1 MLFGHSQQMK
11 VYAFV
16 WCYLMSFTMA
26 GLYQRRLIKHLLTE
40 RQHDPLERP
49 VQNDSQTLPVSI
61 NLAVQQIIDF
71 MWHDYNLRWK
81 PQDYGNVETIR
92 IPSTLIWIPDVLLY
106 NSVDEKFDSTMKV
119 NAVVQH
125 TGDILY
131 VPPGIFKSICPFD
144 ISSFPFDTQN
154 CTLKFGSWTH
164 DYSGI
169 NLTVESSKGQLD
181 AYIKNAEWDL
191 EDFSA
196 VNNAIK
202 YDCCPTLYPF
212 VLFTIRIRR
221 RSLYYVTNVVV
232 PCFLIS
238 CMTILGFLLAP
249 DSGEKLT
256 LQITILL
263 SVITFS
269 LLISEIMPQSS
280 TAIPIITMYFLSVM
294 CMSTISVTAS
304 VFVISLH
311 FRNAKNYTMP
321 FWVQKYVCLY
331 LAWLLRMKRPGYKLT
346 WQSIRHQLSST
357 IVPSHITN
365 KTDSPECPIESI
377 SDDIATINKQSSFFS
392 MNNAERQQT
401 KISTT
406 TTSPVQHTPVDYHA
420 YEIDIIR
427 SELRTVISHL
437 NVVTNYIWRQ
447 EKYDN
452 ESQDWKFVAM
462 VIDRLCLILFLI
474 LMTIFTTMTL
484 LSIPKFDRSQ

>member
-1 MLFGHSQQMK
+1 MHFIGRQINLYVFIWFSIMD
-11 VYAFV
+11 
-16 WCYLMSFTMA
+16 FTMA

-40 RQHDPLERP
+40 RQYDPLERP
-49 VQNDSQTLPVSI
+49 VQNDSQTLSVSM
-61 NLAVQQIIDF
+61 NLALQQIIDF
-71 MWHDYNLRWK
+71 DEKNQVIVINGWIVLMWHDYSLRWEPK
-81 PQDYGNVETIR
+81 DYDNIETIR
-92 IPSTLIWIPDVLLY
+92 LPSTLIWTPDVLLY
-106 NSVDEKFDSTMKV
+106 NSADEKFDSTIKV

-144 ISSFPFDTQN
+144 IASFPFDTQS

-164 DYSGI
+164 DESGI
-169 NLTVESSKGQLD
+169 NLTAESNKGQLD

-191 EDFSA
+191 EDFST

-221 RSLYYVTNVVV
+221 RSLYYVTNIVV

-280 TAIPIITMYFLSVM
+280 TAIPVITIYFLCVM
-294 CMSTISVTAS
+294 SMSTVSVTAS

-321 FWVQKYVCLY
+321 LWIQKYVCLY
-331 LAWLLRMKRPGYKLT
+331 LAWLLRMKRPGYDLT

-357 IVPSHITN
+357 IVPSHTID
-365 KTDSPECPIESI
+365 KSHCFD
-377 SDDIATINKQSSFFS
+377 INKQSLLYSVS
-392 MNNAERQQT
+392 QERQQSGS
-401 KISTT
+401 IR
-406 TTSPVQHTPVDYHA
+406 PPGEYHS
-420 YEIDIIR
+420 YEIDTIR
-427 SELRTVISHL
+427 SEIRTVISQL
-437 NVVTNYIWRQ
+437 SIVTNYIWQQ
-447 EKYDN
+447 EKHDN
-452 ESQDWKFVAM
+452 ESQNWKFAAM
-462 VIDRLCLILFLI
+462 VIDRLCLILFAVI
-474 LMTIFTTMTL
+474 MAIFTTLTFI
-484 LSIPKFDRSQ
+484 SIPKFHLLQ